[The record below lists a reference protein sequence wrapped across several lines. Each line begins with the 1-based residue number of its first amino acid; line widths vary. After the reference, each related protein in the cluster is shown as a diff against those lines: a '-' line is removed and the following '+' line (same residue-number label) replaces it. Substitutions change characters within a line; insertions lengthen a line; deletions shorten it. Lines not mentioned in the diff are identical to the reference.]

1 MVSLSSFTSK
11 VAIDPETE
19 PFYVLPEGSVRNAT
33 TEDHE
38 DDGNLIVAEKDMLP
52 VARDSELRT
61 WGFYSMAGCKS
72 ALILELDMHLV
83 AKFCRQVHIE
93 PNSNSI

>member
-11 VAIDPETE
+11 VAIEPETE
-19 PFYVLPEGSVRNAT
+19 PVYVLADGSVRNAT
-33 TEDHE
+33 DSDE

-61 WGFYSMAGCKS
+61 WGFYSMAGCES
-72 ALILELDMHLV
+72 APILKMDMLLV
-83 AKFCRQVHIE
+83 AKFCRQLLTATKL
-93 PNSNSI
+93 NLS